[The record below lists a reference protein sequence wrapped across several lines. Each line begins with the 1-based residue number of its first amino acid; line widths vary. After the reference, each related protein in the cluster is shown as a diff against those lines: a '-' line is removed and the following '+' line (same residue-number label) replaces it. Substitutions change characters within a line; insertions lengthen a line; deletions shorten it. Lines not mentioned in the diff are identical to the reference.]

1 MISVLWHVALINKH
15 MCHKE
20 YSMKFPIC
28 YLSIYLYSPFCHPLM
43 HSTWIHEESKS
54 KARHL
59 PHGFRS
65 QEEVSEINPWIL
77 GLSFYFNHLLC
88 YLFFF
93 FLKMIHVGT
102 TPVHVEVPAP
112 THFIGKIFQRSV
124 LGTAEWGNGLWS
136 LISCLHWP
144 LLPDTSGTAKIDF
157 RTYHFR
163 CVLSKQN
170 AKQNLVCPC

>member
-65 QEEVSEINPWIL
+65 QEEVSKMNPWIL
-77 GLSFYFNHLLC
+77 GLSSYFNHLLC

-93 FLKMIHVGT
+93 PENDSCWYNTGACRGSSPNTFYRENISALSAWYSRMR
-102 TPVHVEVPAP
+102 
-112 THFIGKIFQRSV
+112 QWSV
-124 LGTAEWGNGLWS
+124 KP
-136 LISCLHWP
+136 H
-144 LLPDTSGTAKIDF
+144 LLPPLAVAARYF
-157 RTYHFR
+157 RD
-163 CVLSKQN
+163 SQN
-170 AKQNLVCPC
+170 RLPHLPLQVCLV